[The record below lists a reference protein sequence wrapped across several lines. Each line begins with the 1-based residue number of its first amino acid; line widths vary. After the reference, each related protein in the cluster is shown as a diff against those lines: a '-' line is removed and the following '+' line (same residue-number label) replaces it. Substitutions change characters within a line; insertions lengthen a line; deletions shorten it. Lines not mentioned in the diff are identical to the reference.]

1 MEFVRRIVD
10 ANSIMKVIKLPDSLK
25 NRKVEIIILPVDG
38 IQNETIRNSS
48 RISGISEV
56 TQSLIGSIPLSDIS
70 LEQVKEERLEKYESI
85 I

>member
-38 IQNETIRNSS
+38 IQNKTIRNSS
-48 RISGISEV
+48 GIPDISEV

-70 LEQVKEERLEKYESI
+70 LEQVKEERLAKYESI